1 MQDSSIRSSARAR
14 AFTLVEL
21 LVVIGIIG
29 ILISI
34 LLPALTRARIA
45 ANNVKCQS
53 NLKQLMT
60 CALLFAGEH
69 KGCLPGNS
77 VDTGDPIEDHRDWLF
92 GQYASGQGSLMLVP
106 QAGTLFRYTNNN
118 YEIYRCPQRY
128 TVEVG
133 ILGPEG
139 SNGRFDYVVF
149 EVFTGAKLSR
159 IKPQAT
165 FTYRDFGG
173 ALTTKTALVPTPYF
187 CEEDSHFANSSNIDG
202 GHSNIDPLSQH
213 HRGFSNYASIDGSVH
228 QIQAWTGKQ
237 PSFPNDQAHD
247 WTIISGGAIPT
258 DMGVYGVRWGYFNAL

>member
-1 MQDSSIRSSARAR
+1 MRIISCGVSTKPCQRPTRR

-21 LVVIGIIG
+21 LVVIGIIA

-53 NLKQLMT
+53 NLKQLMM

-77 VDTGDPIEDHRDWLF
+77 VDTGNPIEDHRDWLF
-92 GQYASGQGSLMLVP
+92 GQYGAGPGSLMLVP

-128 TVEVG
+128 TVEAG
-133 ILGPEG
+133 IYGPEG

-159 IKPQAT
+159 I
-165 FTYRDFGG
+165 
-173 ALTTKTALVPTPYF
+173 
-187 CEEDSHFANSSNIDG
+187 
-202 GHSNIDPLSQH
+202 
-213 HRGFSNYASIDGSVH
+213 
-228 QIQAWTGKQ
+228 
-237 PSFPNDQAHD
+237 
-247 WTIISGGAIPT
+247 
-258 DMGVYGVRWGYFNAL
+258 